1 MLLKIQPCSS
11 WWCSKRKV
19 LLWRVLCVLIPFLL
33 SGIYIPEDDVSAPER
48 FRGTGVRIED
58 DVVITENA
66 PLILS
71 ADCPKEIY
79 HIEQICGRSS

>member
-1 MLLKIQPCSS
+1 MLLLKIQPCSHGGAVREMC
-11 WWCSKRKV
+11 CSG
-19 LLWRVLCVLIPFLL
+19 LLYVLIPFLL

-48 FRGTGVRIED
+48 FRGIGVRIED
-58 DVVITENA
+58 DVVITEDA

>member
-1 MLLKIQPCSS
+1 MLF
-11 WWCSKRKV
+11 
-19 LLWRVLCVLIPFLL
+19 WRALCVLIPFLL

-48 FRGTGVRIED
+48 FRGIGVRIED
-58 DVVITENA
+58 DVVITEDA

>member
-1 MLLKIQPCSS
+1 MLF
-11 WWCSKRKV
+11 
-19 LLWRVLCVLIPFLL
+19 WRVLHAIIPFLL
-33 SGIYIPEDDVSAPER
+33 PGIYIPEDDVSAPER
-48 FRGTGVRIED
+48 FRGIGVRIED
-58 DVVITENA
+58 DVVITEDA